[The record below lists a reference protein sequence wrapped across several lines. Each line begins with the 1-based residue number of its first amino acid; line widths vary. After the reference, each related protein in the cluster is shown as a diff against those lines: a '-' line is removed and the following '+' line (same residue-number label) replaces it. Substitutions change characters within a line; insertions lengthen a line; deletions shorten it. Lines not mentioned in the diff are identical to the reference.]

1 MRRIILGIIIPLLS
15 FTWQT
20 VVAQQWALPKVSVA
34 ILRATPRHTAEQV
47 SQVVMGTPLKVVET
61 NGEWWLVNT
70 PDNYE
75 GYIRRNSLTGL
86 DNNEMATWKQSSR
99 AILYSD
105 KTEFV
110 TIEPTTRPD
119 ATRLTDLVA
128 GSIVEILS
136 AGVND
141 IDADNNSEESVGQL
155 SLIKLPDGREGYI
168 KTSLLR
174 PLKQWASLEW
184 MPKEMPKYANRLIG
198 TPYVWGGTSTKGMD
212 CSGLTQICAYRYG
225 VLLPRDASKQAKCGI
240 ALKKGDFSKFQAG
253 DLLFFGDVRK
263 GKVTH
268 VAISLGKDKYIHS
281 SGMVRVSSLDSSS
294 PIYENAGLLFVRRID
309 HKTAEKLSV
318 KNHSWYF

>member
-20 VVAQQWALPKVSVA
+20 VVGQQWALPNVSVA

-47 SQVVMGTPLKVVET
+47 SQVVMGTPLKVIEN
-61 NGEWWLVNT
+61 NGDWWLVNT

-86 DNNEMATWKQSSR
+86 DNNAMATWKKSSR
-99 AILYSD
+99 AIVYSD
-105 KTEFV
+105 KTEYV
-110 TIEPTTRPD
+110 TIEPTTRIG

-128 GSIVEILS
+128 GSIVEVLS
-136 AGVND
+136 AGVVD
-141 IDADNNSEESVGQL
+141 TAADNNDNTTIGQL
-155 SLIKLPDGREGYI
+155 SKIKLPDGREGYI
-168 KTSLLR
+168 KTSLLK
-174 PLKQWASLEW
+174 PLKQWASQEW
-184 MPKEMPKYANRLIG
+184 IPKEMPIYANRLIG
-198 TPYVWGGTSTKGMD
+198 APYVWGGTSTKGMD

-225 VLLPRDASKQAKCGI
+225 ILLPRDASKQAKYGI
-240 ALKKGDFSKFQAG
+240 TLKRGDFTKFQAG

-294 PIYENAGLLFVRRID
+294 PLYENSGLLFVRRID
-309 HKTAEKLSV
+309 SKTAEKLSV